1 MVTPRISYAH
11 LLAKPN
17 PKHVESL
24 LKFFENGRSQRG
36 AGGFGVEI
44 EHLPVHNSDDTAVTY
59 YEPNGIETLLKR
71 LVPYYDEDKEYW
83 ENGHLVGLSRSGVA
97 VSLEP
102 GGQVE
107 TSIGILKK
115 PSDLNTLYSKF
126 RRELDPILDDL
137 DFRLVNYGYQPK
149 SSFADVPV
157 NPKDRYDAMT
167 DYLGRVGQFGPCM
180 MRCSASTQVS
190 IDYVDE
196 RDSIEKL
203 RLGTVIGPIL
213 AYFFR
218 NTPYFEGETNPWPLL
233 RQRMW
238 DYLDF
243 QRTNVLPGLFDD
255 RYGWEDYAIDVLS
268 TPLMFADLTHTPEA
282 VASGASPKELHR
294 PAFRENAGE
303 VYPDRELNPYEINH
317 IISTHFND
325 VRLKNFI
332 ELRHW
337 DSLPIERAERLTE
350 IVSSLFYV
358 PEHRDRLESYFEGIS
373 EEEVFEAKANIQAH
387 GREAT
392 PYGQPLDFWK
402 EFLGLEGLLSDIPG
416 DLKHPDVF
424 QE

>member
-1 MVTPRISYAH
+1 M
-11 LLAKPN
+11 
-17 PKHVESL
+17 
-24 LKFFENGRSQRG
+24 
-36 AGGFGVEI
+36 
-44 EHLPVHNSDDTAVTY
+44 
-59 YEPNGIETLLKR
+59 
-71 LVPYYDEDKEYW
+71 
-83 ENGHLVGLSRSGVA
+83 
-97 VSLEP
+97 
-102 GGQVE
+102 
-107 TSIGILKK
+107 
-115 PSDLNTLYSKF
+115 
-126 RRELDPILDDL
+126 
-137 DFRLVNYGYQPK
+137 
-149 SSFADVPV
+149 PV

-218 NTPYFEGETNPWPLL
+218 NTPYFEGEKNPWPLL

-243 QRTNVLPGLFDD
+243 QRTNVLPGLFDP

-282 VASGASPKELHR
+282 VASGATPKELHR

-392 PYGQPLDFWK
+392 PYGQPLHFWK

-416 DLKHPDVF
+416 DPKHPDVF